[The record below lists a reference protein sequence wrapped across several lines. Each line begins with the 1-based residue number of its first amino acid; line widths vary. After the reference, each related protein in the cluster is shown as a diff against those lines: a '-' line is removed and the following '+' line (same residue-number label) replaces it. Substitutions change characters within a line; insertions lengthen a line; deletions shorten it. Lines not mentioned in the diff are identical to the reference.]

1 MSQHSKP
8 SPTTRV
14 LRMLDSFS
22 SAEVL
27 LDPVVLSRQHQT
39 TQIET
44 QIGLFILDF
53 QAVQQSSLQAEV
65 FSMARIALFCCV
77 A

>member
-1 MSQHSKP
+1 
-8 SPTTRV
+8 
-14 LRMLDSFS
+14 MLDSFS